1 MYEASYRRQSTR
13 FGITLQIYLDTP
25 EGLAIPRGS
34 RAPGGRPLAGE
45 IDMKRFAV
53 LALAIAVAG
62 GCSSTEKQPAP
73 SPAPVQTAAANTSNV
88 QQAGAIVPR
97 KTTGTTG
104 TGSYMISGPRPAT
117 GGSDCN
123 H

>member
-1 MYEASYRRQSTR
+1 
-13 FGITLQIYLDTP
+13 
-25 EGLAIPRGS
+25 
-34 RAPGGRPLAGE
+34 
-45 IDMKRFAV
+45 MKRFAV
-53 LALAIAVAG
+53 LAMAIAIAG

-88 QQAGAIVPR
+88 QQAGALIPQR
-97 KTTGTTG
+97 STGTTG